1 MLNLFSYTGGS
12 TLACAAGGAA
22 VTHLD
27 GARSAVSRARRNA
40 RLAGLGDAPVRW
52 IADDALT
59 FVERAVRRGEV
70 YDGIVADP
78 PAFGRGG
85 KKRSEW
91 RIERDLPELLS
102 LLPQVLAPNPA
113 FVLLSCHDGRWPARR
128 LADELAAAL
137 PQLAGEAEA
146 GGMVLRASSPAG
158 NDLPMGCFARWR
170 EKAQEAPG

>member
-1 MLNLFSYTGGS
+1 MNLFSYTGGS

-85 KKRSEW
+85 GKKEW
-91 RIERDLPELLS
+91 RIDKSLPKLLA
-102 LLPQVLAPNPA
+102 LLPALLADPPA
-113 FVLLSCHDGRWPARR
+113 FVLLSCHDQKWPRERLEEALSDALPAARRGGRWESGAMTLR
-128 LADELAAAL
+128 
-137 PQLAGEAEA
+137 AGE
-146 GGMVLRASSPAG
+146 GGGR
-158 NDLPMGCFARWR
+158 DLPMGCFARWS
-170 EKAQEAPG
+170 E